1 MVRLEGDT
9 VLLYNMRTPIRL
21 ATAVEQAGHIML
33 SGVGHLKEWRRERRS
48 SMASPAISYIYCLV

>member
-21 ATAVEQAGHIML
+21 ATAVEQAGHML
-33 SGVGHLKEWRRERRS
+33 SGVGHLKERRRERMS
-48 SMASPAISYIYCLV
+48 SMASPAISYIY